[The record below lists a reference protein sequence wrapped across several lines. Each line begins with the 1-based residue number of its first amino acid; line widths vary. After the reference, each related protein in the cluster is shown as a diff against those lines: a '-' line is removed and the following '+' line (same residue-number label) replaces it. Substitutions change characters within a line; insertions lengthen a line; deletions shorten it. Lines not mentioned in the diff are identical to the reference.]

1 MPNWCYNRLRVTGPA
16 RDVRRFQAQAVG
28 FCPWDDPEPG
38 EPPDVLN
45 FHSLVPVP
53 PDVLAARNQPTGHD
67 WAREHW
73 GCNLGAHR
81 AAVTQQWE
89 GGVLYE
95 FDTAWSPSV
104 RFVENVSRAWP
115 TLVFVLDYEEI
126 RAGYKGLARAQ
137 AGALD
142 DHCIEL

>member
-1 MPNWCYNRLRVTGPA
+1 
-16 RDVRRFQAQAVG
+16 VG
-28 FCPWDDPEPG
+28 
-38 EPPDVLN
+38 
-45 FHSLVPVP
+45 
-53 PDVLAARNQPTGHD
+53 RGH
-67 WAREHW
+67 
-73 GCNLGAHR
+73 
-81 AAVTQQWE
+81 QQRWE

-137 AGALD
+137 AGTLD
-142 DHCIEL
+142 DHCIGGICTSPPYLSL